1 MKLYCN
7 GLDLANSLA
16 KVTKAISGKTNAP
29 ILEGVKIDA
38 YGDKLTLTASDTEIT
53 IENTINAKIML
64 EGEIV
69 VPGKLISELVRKM
82 GSQQVELECLDEKVL
97 NIKYMDSESKIML
110 FKTDEYPKFIDN
122 EYENV
127 FSMMQSQLKDM
138 VNKTAFCAAIDD
150 TRPILKGCLLK
161 VKGKDISFVAIDGLR
176 LAITKKQLS
185 VPSGDINV
193 VIPARALNEISKLMN
208 DNDEIVTIS
217 LNNKKIM
224 ADMGHTKVIAQLLE
238 GEFVNYE
245 RIIPRDSVTEIKV
258 NREQF
263 EQTLDR
269 VSIISRNV
277 QANLIKIEIAENVMK
292 IDANAEIGNIN
303 EKVPISLQGKDMR
316 LAINSKF
323 LADCL
328 KAIDSE
334 YLKMNFSSS
343 IQPCTIT
350 PINGDE
356 FLYLIL
362 PVRLMG

>member
-1 MKLYCN
+1 
-7 GLDLANSLA
+7 
-16 KVTKAISGKTNAP
+16 
-29 ILEGVKIDA
+29 
-38 YGDKLTLTASDTEIT
+38 
-53 IENTINAKIML
+53 
-64 EGEIV
+64 
-69 VPGKLISELVRKM
+69 
-82 GSQQVELECLDEKVL
+82 
-97 NIKYMDSESKIML
+97 ML

>member
-69 VPGKLISELVRKM
+69 VPGKLMSELVRKM

-161 VKGKDISFVAIDGLR
+161 VKGIDGLR

>member
-1 MKLYCN
+1 M
-7 GLDLANSLA
+7 
-16 KVTKAISGKTNAP
+16 
-29 ILEGVKIDA
+29 
-38 YGDKLTLTASDTEIT
+38 
-53 IENTINAKIML
+53 
-64 EGEIV
+64 
-69 VPGKLISELVRKM
+69 SELVRKM

>member
-1 MKLYCN
+1 
-7 GLDLANSLA
+7 
-16 KVTKAISGKTNAP
+16 
-29 ILEGVKIDA
+29 
-38 YGDKLTLTASDTEIT
+38 
-53 IENTINAKIML
+53 
-64 EGEIV
+64 
-69 VPGKLISELVRKM
+69 
-82 GSQQVELECLDEKVL
+82 
-97 NIKYMDSESKIML
+97 
-110 FKTDEYPKFIDN
+110 
-122 EYENV
+122 
-127 FSMMQSQLKDM
+127 
-138 VNKTAFCAAIDD
+138 
-150 TRPILKGCLLK
+150 
-161 VKGKDISFVAIDGLR
+161 
-176 LAITKKQLS
+176 
-185 VPSGDINV
+185 
-193 VIPARALNEISKLMN
+193 
-208 DNDEIVTIS
+208 
-217 LNNKKIM
+217 
-224 ADMGHTKVIAQLLE
+224 MGHTKVIAQLLE